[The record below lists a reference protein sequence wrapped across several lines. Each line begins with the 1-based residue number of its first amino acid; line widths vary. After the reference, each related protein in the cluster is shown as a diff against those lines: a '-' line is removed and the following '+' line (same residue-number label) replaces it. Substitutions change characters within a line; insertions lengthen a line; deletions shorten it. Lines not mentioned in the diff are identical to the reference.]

1 MPCSA
6 SAPLSWQSG
15 DAIAGNQHGPST
27 VLLDQ
32 AQGCRAAG
40 NKQGS
45 GDPRGL

>member
-6 SAPLSWQSG
+6 SAPLSRQSG
-15 DAIAGNQHGPST
+15 DVIAGNQHGPST

-32 AQGCRAAG
+32 AQGRWAAG
-40 NKQGS
+40 NKRGG